1 MSENLTAEELADL
14 KAKSLGEKF
23 FDARKAAKMTYMTSW
38 QSLMDHERSE
48 HEKAALAFAASLS
61 HDETASAVIT
71 SLRTAL
77 EEAAEREKYHG
88 VARFVYAEE
97 IAELME
103 AGARTWMPMELAK
116 PVKNGSIIVMTTDDV
131 PVIGQA
137 FWHEHGDGTWAL
149 HWQSVDPKV
158 DCWNDPITET
168 NKGLACWQPVPEG
181 PCDARVKAMDS
192 PGPHM
197 AALLRIKALEEA
209 SEALTARAEKA
220 EQQRDAALV
229 ICRKVA
235 GLTVEGQ
242 DHAQFHS
249 QYPMFAALVATA
261 KAVVAD
267 VSPSKSEADSN
278 GQ

>member
-14 KAKSLGEKF
+14 KAKAL
-23 FDARKAAKMTYMTSW
+23 KATPGPRHHSGGYLTVRDPDGVSFTRAIP
-38 QSLMDHERSE
+38 
-48 HEKAALAFAASLS
+48 
-61 HDETASAVIT
+61 AVV
-71 SLRTAL
+71 LRVLTAL

-88 VARFVYAEE
+88 VARFVDAEE

-103 AGARTWMPMELAK
+103 AGARTWMPMDLAK

-181 PCDARVKAMDS
+181 PCEARVKAMDS

-197 AALLRIKALEEA
+197 AALLRIKVLEEA
-209 SEALTARAEKA
+209 CQEAIDLLLERIHHNPARSAAHNARLTL
-220 EQQRDAALV
+220 QAAL
-229 ICRKVA
+229 
-235 GLTVEGQ
+235 
-242 DHAQFHS
+242 
-249 QYPMFAALVATA
+249 
-261 KAVVAD
+261 
-267 VSPSKSEADSN
+267 SPNKSEADSN
-278 GQ
+278 A